1 MACQWLRCAPLV
13 LLAPARYSTRGRWS
27 LSIARVCVSHPCG
40 CLLPQMTV
48 RDSLA
53 KAMEEEMERDDT
65 VVLIG
70 TKGSTLVPPPSS
82 LSL

>member
-1 MACQWLRCAPLV
+1 MV
-13 LLAPARYSTRGRWS
+13 FAR
-27 LSIARVCVSHPCG
+27 SHSG
-40 CLLPQMTV
+40 ACLLSQMTV